1 MRGRKKSTIFHHAV
15 KIFFLLNCV
24 MTVSCSKRKL
34 TSFGTLGTIQFEA
47 GDTIL
52 VPCIPVAGR
61 FTFPYH
67 AFFAVS
73 DEKLFSVHASKSKWN
88 ETRPII
94 TKRGDLKDDMK
105 LLKAK
110 VVKPDLSSDRKL
122 LDLNAKAIPLAYRM
136 TKTDLPYN
144 LFNCNC
150 RHYCDF
156 LTYGKTYGTY
166 LNPGYLPMS
175 KRCPLANAIEIRD
188 GKFQLEDKKHR
199 TYNLHGPRWLGPK
212 KDHVLKVEHPEHT
225 STADKLRHD
234 PDSVLKVKEHH
245 EHTSTADNKL
255 RHNPDSVLK
264 VKEHHEHTS
273 TADNKLRHDPDSV
286 PKGKGKVRG
295 HQTLHDLFKESH

>member
-24 MTVSCSKRKL
+24 MAVSCSKR

-67 AFFAVS
+67 AYFAVS
-73 DEKLFSVHASKSKWN
+73 DEKLFSVQASKWN

-94 TKRGDLKDDMK
+94 VKRGDLKDDKK

-110 VVKPDLSSDRKL
+110 VVKPDLSSNREL

-175 KRCPLANAIEIRD
+175 KRCPLNAIKIRD
-188 GKFQLEDKKHR
+188 GKFKFQLEDKKHR

-212 KDHVLKVEHPEHT
+212 EDHVLKVEHPEHT

-255 RHNPDSVLK
+255 RHDPESVL
-264 VKEHHEHTS
+264 
-273 TADNKLRHDPDSV
+273 R
-286 PKGKGKVRG
+286 GKGKVRG